1 MTYRQLAIN
10 NIKGSWHRYGAY
22 FLSCV
27 FAVMIFFVYASI
39 IYHPEV
45 ADGKIQESDY
55 VRQLMI
61 ICEVLIMVFSF
72 FFILYSS
79 SAFLKS
85 RQKELGL
92 LSLFGSTKG
101 QLRMLVFY
109 ENMLISI
116 LAIVVG
122 IGSGMVLLKL
132 FLMAMSRL
140 LQVDAPLSFYI
151 SPSAIGL
158 TSIGYLLLFA
168 FITLFSLRHVS
179 RVEIIHLIRADKEP
193 KSPPKFSWFL
203 VLLSVLTLGS
213 GYGLAFV
220 TDLKLFILS
229 AMPIIGLTVLG
240 TYFLFTQLSVAVI
253 RALQKNKRFYYR
265 GTNLLNVSQAAFKMR
280 DNARVLF
287 NVSIL
292 CAVVLTAT
300 ATVYA
305 FDQGMR
311 ISVRLNNPFVLTMSA
326 GKADRPPV
334 TPDRIERLAEQMKH
348 HVTFSDK
355 ASVVDAMVKG
365 SRLEQYGTLVG
376 ESDYNRL
383 AGELG
388 YDPVRIEE
396 GKAILID
403 QRHMLFYEDLSQDM
417 QEGDRLSVQVE
428 GQKKPFQLQI
438 QQVHTQQIV
447 LTRSIGYRLF
457 VVPDALLDPL
467 YRQAPA
473 DQAQTLYVMNWT
485 DWEDAMPL
493 MEQIREMRDPAS
505 DFGMYSRTED
515 WNDIRQNSSLG
526 LFIGLFIS
534 LLFFIASGSVIYFK
548 LFTELQDDQAHFR
561 ALTRIGLSV
570 TEIRR
575 VVTFQVGLI
584 FYAPC
589 IVGSIHT
596 LFAMKT
602 LTNLMNI
609 NVMGYGVTVVGL
621 FVLMQ
626 TLYFLMAR
634 RTYMGKILEE
644 AVV

>member
-1 MTYRQLAIN
+1 MTYRQLAIR
-10 NIKGSWHRYGAY
+10 NIKGSWHRYSAY
-22 FLSCV
+22 FFSCV

-45 ADGKIQESDY
+45 GNGKSQASDY
-55 VRQLMI
+55 VRQLVI
-61 ICEVLIMVFSF
+61 VCEVLIMMFSF

-92 LSLFGSTKG
+92 LSLFGSTTG

-116 LAIVVG
+116 MAIVVG

-132 FLMAMSRL
+132 FLLAMSRL
-140 LQVDAPLSFYI
+140 LRVDAPLSFYV

-158 TSIGYLLLFA
+158 TTIGYLLLFA

-179 RVEIIHLIRADKEP
+179 RVEIIHLLRADKGP

-203 VLLSVLTLGS
+203 VVLTLLTLGS

-220 TDLKLFILS
+220 TDPSLFIHS

-253 RALQKNKRFYYR
+253 QALQKNKRFYYR
-265 GTNLLNVSQAAFKMR
+265 GTHLLNVSQAAYKMK
-280 DNARVLF
+280 DHARVLF

-292 CAVVLTAT
+292 CSVVLTAT

-305 FDQGMR
+305 FDQGIR
-311 ISVRLNNPFVLTMSA
+311 ISARLNHPFVFAMSA
-326 GKADRPPV
+326 GKADQPPV
-334 TPDRIERLAEQMKH
+334 SPDRIERLAEQMEH
-348 HVTFSDK
+348 HVTFSAK
-355 ASVVDAMVKG
+355 ARVVDAKVEG
-365 SRLEQYGTLVG
+365 SGLEYGGSLVG

-383 AGELG
+383 VGALS
-388 YDPVRIEE
+388 YDAVRMEE
-396 GKAILID
+396 GKGIFVN
-403 QRHMLFYEDLSQDM
+403 QRDMLAKYLSQAIR
-417 QEGDRLSVQVE
+417 EGDLLSIKVE
-428 GQKKPFQLQI
+428 GQAKPFPLEV
-438 QQVHTQQIV
+438 QQVHTNQNV
-447 LTRSIGYRLF
+447 LAWGVGYRLF
-457 VVPDALLDPL
+457 VVPDALLDRL
-467 YRQAPA
+467 YRQAPPNRV
-473 DQAQTLYVMNWT
+473 QTWYVMNWT
-485 DWEDAMPL
+485 GWEDAMPL
-493 MEQIREMRDPAS
+493 LERIREMRDPAS
-505 DFGMYSRTED
+505 EFDIYSRTED
-515 WNDIRQNSSLG
+515 WNDIRQSSSLG

-548 LFTELQDDQAHFR
+548 LFTELQDDQTHFR

-570 TEIRR
+570 AEIRR

-644 AVV
+644 AAV